1 MMARSLAFPFRIG
14 DLGAP
19 VTSPRTQAV
28 RQQIDQVLFTMPGER
43 VNRPTFGC
51 GVQRLVFSGCTP
63 EAAAAAEY
71 IIRVNINRF
80 MSDVVKLDAVQVTAD
95 VDAATLYVDVLY
107 TLLETGEERAET
119 FRRTLEA
126 AP

>member
-1 MMARSLAFPFRIG
+1 MARSLAFPFRIG

-19 VTSPRTQAV
+19 ATAPRTQAV
-28 RQQIDQVLFTMPGER
+28 RQQLEQLLFTMPGER

-51 GVQRLVFSGCTP
+51 GVQRLVFSGCSP

-71 IIRVNINRF
+71 IIKLNVQTFMTGVLRV
-80 MSDVVKLDAVQVTAD
+80 DAVQVTAD
-95 VDAATLYVDVLY
+95 PDAATLYVDILY
-107 TLLETGEERAET
+107 TLIETGEERAET

-126 AP
+126 PP

>member
-1 MMARSLAFPFRIG
+1 MARSLAFPFRIG

-19 VTSPRTQAV
+19 ATAPRTLAV
-28 RQQIDQVLFTMPGER
+28 RQQLEQLLFTIPGER

-51 GVQRLVFSGCTP
+51 GVQRLVFGGCSP

-71 IIRVNINRF
+71 IIRINVQDF
-80 MSDVVKLDAVQVTAD
+80 MDDVISLDAVRVVAD
-95 VDAATLYVDVLY
+95 PEQATLYVDILY
-107 TLLETGEERAET
+107 TLIETGEERAET

-126 AP
+126 PP

>member
-1 MMARSLAFPFRIG
+1 MGRSLSFPFHIG

-19 VTSPRTQAV
+19 ATAPRTQTI
-28 RQQIDQVLFTMPGER
+28 RHQLEQLLFTIPGER
-43 VNRPTFGC
+43 VNRPAFGC
-51 GVQRLVFSGCTP
+51 GVQRLVFGGCSP

-71 IIRVNINRF
+71 VIRLNVQEF
-80 MSDVVKLDAVQVTAD
+80 MDDVLRVDAVKVTAD
-95 VDAATLYVDVLY
+95 PEAATLFVDILY

-126 AP
+126 PA

>member
-1 MMARSLAFPFRIG
+1 MARSLAFPFRIG

-19 VTSPRTQAV
+19 VTSPRTQAI
-28 RQQIDQVLFTMPGER
+28 RQQIDQLLFTLPGER

-51 GVQRLVFSGCTP
+51 GVQRLVFSGCSP

-71 IIRVNINRF
+71 IIRVNIQRF

-95 VDAATLYVDVLY
+95 VNAATLFVSVLY
-107 TLLETGEERAET
+107 TLLATGEERAGA
-119 FRRTLEA
+119 FRPTLQR
-126 AP
+126 APS

>member
-1 MMARSLAFPFRIG
+1 MARSLAFPFRIG
-14 DLGAP
+14 DLGTP
-19 VTSPRTQAV
+19 VTSPRTQAI
-28 RQQIDQVLFTMPGER
+28 RQQIDQLLFTLPGER
-43 VNRPTFGC
+43 VNRPAFGC
-51 GVQRLVFSGCTP
+51 GVQQLVFSGCSP

-71 IIRVNINRF
+71 IIRVNIQRF

-119 FRRTLEA
+119 FRRALEVM
-126 AP
+126 P

>member
-1 MMARSLAFPFRIG
+1 MARSLAFPFRIG

-19 VTSPRTQAV
+19 VTSPRAQV
-28 RQQIDQVLFTMPGER
+28 IRQQIDQLLFTMPGER

-51 GVQRLVFSGCTP
+51 GVQRLVFSGCSP

-80 MSDVVKLDAVQVTAD
+80 MTDVVKLDAVQVTAD

-119 FRRTLEA
+119 FRRTLEG

>member
-1 MMARSLAFPFRIG
+1 
-14 DLGAP
+14 
-19 VTSPRTQAV
+19 
-28 RQQIDQVLFTMPGER
+28 MPGER

-51 GVQRLVFSGCTP
+51 GVQRLVFSGCSP

-71 IIRVNINRF
+71 IIRINITRF
-80 MSDVVKLDAVQVTAD
+80 MSDVVRLDAVQVTAD

-119 FRRTLEA
+119 FRRTLEG

>member
-1 MMARSLAFPFRIG
+1 MGRSLAFPFHIT

-19 VTSPRTQAV
+19 ATSPRTQAI
-28 RQQIDQVLFTMPGER
+28 RQQLEQLLFTMPGER

-51 GVQRLVFSGCTP
+51 GVQRLVFGGCSP

-71 IIRVNINRF
+71 IIRINVQEF
-80 MSDVVKLDAVQVTAD
+80 MDEVVKVDAVKVTAD
-95 VDAATLYVDVLY
+95 PEAATLFVDLLY
-107 TLLETGEERAET
+107 TLIESGEERAET

-126 AP
+126 PA

>member
-1 MMARSLAFPFRIG
+1 MARNLAFPFRIG

-19 VTSPRTQAV
+19 VTSPRTQAI
-28 RQQIDQVLFTMPGER
+28 RQQIDQLLFTLPGER

-51 GVQRLVFSGCTP
+51 GVQQLVFSGCSP

-71 IIRVNINRF
+71 IIRVNIQRF

-95 VDAATLYVDVLY
+95 VDAATLYIDVLY

-119 FRRTLEA
+119 FRRAMEG